1 MNCEYEIID
10 EMTEVIGKEN
20 TMKLIERFSGEQ
32 IYIPVV
38 KRVSIKD
45 RNTRIISDY
54 KKGFSYTQLKNRY
67 RLTERQIRNIVTKH
81 KENQ

>member
-45 RNTRIISDY
+45 RNARIISDY

-67 RLTERQIRNIVTKH
+67 RLTERQIRNIITKH

>member
-38 KRVSIKD
+38 KRVSIND
-45 RNTRIISDY
+45 RNSRIISDY

-67 RLTERQIRNIVTKH
+67 RLTERQIRNIITKY